1 MDDGRVG
8 GPETMIADIQQ
19 AYTDAVERAGK
30 STVQVTT
37 SMGPHGPPFRMHPR
51 RGAGSGVVLDANGHI
66 LTSEHVLD
74 GADRAFVTVGD
85 GRLLTASPVGRDPET
100 DIAVLRV
107 DATDLV
113 PAAFGDSDAL
123 KAGQPVLAIGNPL
136 GLAGGPTVTSGVV
149 SSLRRSVPL
158 PGGDGFPM
166 IQTDAAVNPGSSGGP
181 LVDLEGRV
189 VGLNNVTI
197 PYAEGMSFAI
207 PIKRALAIAR
217 ELIEHGRVQRPW
229 LGVVGYDMNRRIAF
243 HYGLTTSRGV
253 FIAEVNEGSP
263 AAAAGLRAGD
273 VLVSLAGQPVGGI
286 GDLTDAIRDRAI
298 GDTIDLEV
306 ARPGEPV
313 RLRATLGA
321 RPF

>member
-1 MDDGRVG
+1 
-8 GPETMIADIQQ
+8 MIADIEQ
-19 AYTDAVERAGK
+19 AYTDAVAKAGK

-37 SMGPHGPPFRMHPR
+37 AMSPPGPHAGGFPR
-51 RGAGSGVVLDANGHI
+51 RGHGTGVVLDGKGHI
-66 LTSEHVLD
+66 LTSEHVV
-74 GADRAFVTVGD
+74 GEADRAYVTLAD
-85 GRLLTASPVGRDPET
+85 GRGFSAGLVGRDRET
-100 DIAVLRV
+100 DLAVLRV
-107 DATDLV
+107 EATGLEA
-113 PAAFGDSDAL
+113 AAFGDSDAL

-207 PIKRALAIAR
+207 PINRALEVAK
-217 ELIEHGRVQRPW
+217 ELVAHGRVARPW

-243 HYGLTTSRGV
+243 HYGLGVSRGV
-253 FIAEVNEGSP
+253 FIADVNEGSP
-263 AAAAGLRAGD
+263 AAAAGVRVGD
-273 VLVSLAGQPVGGI
+273 VLVTLGGRPIGGI
-286 GDLTDAIRDRAI
+286 ADLVDAIHERAI
-298 GDTIDLEV
+298 GETIEV
-306 ARPGEPV
+306 EVSRPGSPA
-313 RLRATLGA
+313 RIQATLAA